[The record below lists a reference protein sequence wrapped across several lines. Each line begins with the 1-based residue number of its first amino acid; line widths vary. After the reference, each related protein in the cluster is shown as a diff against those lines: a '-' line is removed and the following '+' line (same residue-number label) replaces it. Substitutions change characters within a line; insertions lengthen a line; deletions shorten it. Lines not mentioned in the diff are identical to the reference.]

1 MGITPQYIT
10 ARDNPSVKLYR
21 KLSENK
27 KARFQEKSFVLEG
40 YRLVTDALKNG
51 AEITMLF
58 ITENAYERFGTELLS
73 LAGEKT
79 RVLHITDELGK
90 YMAETENTQG
100 VFAVCRMPVQKSWNE
115 FLKENGMFTVLHQL
129 QDPGNAGMILRT
141 ADALGINGVIFC
153 KSCDIYSPK
162 VVRATMGSLFRVQVM
177 ICSDE
182 NEVFQQLEE
191 HGIESDAAVVRNE
204 TDFAGNRIYGESG
217 CAVWIGNEGNGLPE
231 TVSARCNRRIT
242 IPMYGNIESLNAA
255 MAAGILMWEM
265 AKGRRAE

>member
-21 KLSENK
+21 KLSESK
-27 KARFQEKSFVLEG
+27 KTRTQEKSFVLEG

-51 AEITMLF
+51 ADITVLF
-58 ITENAYERFGTELLS
+58 ITENAYERFGEELCS
-73 LAGEKT
+73 LAGEST

-100 VFAVCRMPVQKSWNE
+100 VFAVCRMPVQKSWND
-115 FLKENGMFTVLHQL
+115 FLKENRMFAVLHQL

-141 ADALGINGVIFC
+141 ADALGIDGVIFC

-162 VVRATMGSLFRVQVM
+162 VVRATMGSLFRVPVLV
-177 ICSDE
+177 CSDE
-182 NEVFQQLEE
+182 NEVFRQLEE
-191 HGIESDAAVVRNE
+191 HGIESDAAVVRDE
-204 TDFAGNRIYGESG
+204 TDFAGERTYGEKG
-217 CAVWIGNEGNGLPE
+217 CAVWIGNEGNGLPDE
-231 TVSARCNRRIT
+231 VSSRCSRRIT

-265 AKGRRAE
+265 AKGRKGK